1 MNDNYN
7 FKEALDDVLNKV
19 GTNNTINTILNK
31 PQYKCGVCGRIYD
44 SISERAECEL
54 KCLKLKEE
62 EDKKAAEEKKKNEQ
76 KARRKEVDD
85 AMKKAQDLMS
95 KYIEDYGIYDYKTD
109 YTNDVFSD
117 PFFFGLLNL
126 LP

>member
-7 FKEALDDVLNKV
+7 FKEALDNVLNKA
-19 GTNNTINTILNK
+19 GTNNTILNK

-44 SISERAECEL
+44 SISERAKCEL
-54 KCLKLKEE
+54 ECLKLKEE